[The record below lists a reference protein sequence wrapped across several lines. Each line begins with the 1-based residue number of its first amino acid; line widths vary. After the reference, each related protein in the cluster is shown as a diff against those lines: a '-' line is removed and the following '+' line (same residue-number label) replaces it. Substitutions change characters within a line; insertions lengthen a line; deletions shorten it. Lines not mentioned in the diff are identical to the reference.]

1 MKTIN
6 QLPPKKK
13 RGDKYEKIL
22 PEIEKVWDLPVSTE
36 ENPHGILIETENP
49 ASWQSYFYSYR
60 AKKRVNDGI
69 IRDFTF
75 QKVTKTSFNVWRIIK
90 D

>member
-6 QLPPKKK
+6 TVPPVKK

-22 PEIEKVWDLPVSTE
+22 PEIEKVWNLPVSTE
-36 ENPHGILIETENP
+36 GNPEGLLIETENP

-60 AKKRVNDGI
+60 AKKRINDGV